1 MEDTENGVKFSAED
15 LARSRAGWQ
24 EFADAM
30 EEMGN
35 RLRKEAEDAKAKGL
49 ARELEEARK
58 EAEVLAMQ
66 GEERLRKEEFWV
78 WTIFGLLLGYLFMS

>member
-35 RLRKEAEDAKAKGL
+35 RLRKEAK
-49 ARELEEARK
+49 
-58 EAEVLAMQ
+58 VLAMQ

-78 WTIFGLLLGYLFMS
+78 WTILGGLLWYLFMR